1 MTFHKSHIKLFKIVF
16 LRFLPRSMVI
26 ATALG
31 IIFNYIKSKDFRYA
45 LYPAL
50 HLDIGSSH
58 SPLPLSLGVKTFIDG
73 WNFLGKRAKCTSCLV
88 G

>member
-1 MTFHKSHIKLFKIVF
+1 
-16 LRFLPRSMVI
+16 MVI
-26 ATALG
+26 ATDLG
-31 IIFNYIKSKDFRYA
+31 IIFVTKSKAFRYA

-58 SPLPLSLGVKTFIDG
+58 SPLPLGLGVKNFVDG
-73 WNFLGKRAKCTSCLV
+73 WNFLGNRAKCTTCFI